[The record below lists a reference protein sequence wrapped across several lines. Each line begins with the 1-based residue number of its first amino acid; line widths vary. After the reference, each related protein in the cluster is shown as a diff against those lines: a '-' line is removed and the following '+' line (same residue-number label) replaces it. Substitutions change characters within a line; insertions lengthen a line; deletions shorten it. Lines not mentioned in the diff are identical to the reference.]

1 MSSTATQSLAE
12 SNTADPTVR
21 RLGIAEIFDVAS
33 SSVAGKT
40 YRVSLNPD
48 RCNCRH
54 RGPCQHIRRARAQSQ
69 GTIPHTTGLAEG
81 TAVAFL
87 NEWAENTEDHG
98 VASVDLPRE
107 VAVKM
112 LNARGWRAGPRGGWL
127 SPTGRQYWVMSE
139 CLQIAFVA
147 EVADQLR

>member
-1 MSSTATQSLAE
+1 VSSTATQPRSA
-12 SNTADPTVR
+12 SNTADPTVC
-21 RLGIAEIFDVAS
+21 RLGIAEVFDVQS

-48 RCNCRH
+48 RCNCRY
-54 RGPCQHIRRARAQSQ
+54 RGECQHIRRARAQSQ
-69 GTIPHTTGLAEG
+69 GSIPHTSGLAEG

-87 NEWAENTEDHG
+87 NEWAEGEEQNSTMA
-98 VASVDLPRE
+98 VLPRE

-112 LNARGWRAGPRGGWL
+112 LLARGWRPGPRGGWL
-127 SPTGRQYWVMSE
+127 SPSGRQYWVIWE
-139 CLQIAFVA
+139 CIEIAFVA